1 MYMQN
6 ILILANGEM
15 AKHFVQWVGKS
26 RIDANH
32 YYITCNLHNDSLLK
46 STSNLTFVSEDPT
59 SFLKLKKLMLRV
71 QFSVV
76 FIVMKARDE
85 AVYSYKNIR
94 MLDEKIRVVFVSQ
107 WDGLE
112 LDDENLSL
120 ININEMMAANLYEH
134 LPNVPVIAKNI
145 GLGKGEIMEVLV
157 PFGSSYAYRHI
168 GSISHRKWRIAAI
181 YRNEKQILPNNATM
195 IKPNDILVILGNPSI
210 LEELYKRI
218 TRRKGLFPEPFGRNL
233 YLILDTSEEREEILV
248 QVNEAIYLSTQFS
261 TSKLYISLININFS
275 PLIRE
280 LQALENDK
288 IKVLIIYNHHEY
300 IRKIEYDTSEYD
312 IGLFLVHPKLFNQK
326 KFQKAL
332 YSLRRS
338 VYLFGEISLYNITQS
353 ILLMSEER
361 EMESL
366 SSSVF
371 DLSERLGLKFTL
383 CNYSPDGEFKEKK
396 DIVDYY
402 ETLSALYN
410 FKINI
415 KEKRVNPIVE
425 LKTQEAVLHI
435 TPFKKSIFDRP
446 FIDFFSSDTAR
457 YFLSIKKHPQLLI
470 PIEE

>member
-1 MYMQN
+1 MQN

-32 YYITCNLHNDSLLK
+32 YYITCTLPNDSLFK
-46 STSNLTFVSEDPT
+46 STSNLTFIPEDPT
-59 SFLKLKKLMLRV
+59 SFLKLKKLMQRV
-71 QFSVV
+71 QFLVV
-76 FIVMKARDE
+76 FIVMKGRDE
-85 AVYSYKNIR
+85 AIYSYKNVR
-94 MLDEKIRVVFVSQ
+94 MIDKKIRIVFVSQ
-107 WDGLE
+107 WDGLALE
-112 LDDENLSL
+112 DENMSL
-120 ININEMMAANLYEH
+120 ININEMMASHLYEH

-181 YRNEKQILPNNATM
+181 YRNEKQILPNNATL
-195 IKPNDILVILGNPSI
+195 IKPNDILVILGNPTI

-233 YLILDTSEEREEILV
+233 YLILDMTKEKEDILL
-248 QVNEAIYLSTQFS
+248 QVDEAIYLSRQFS
-261 TSKLYISLININFS
+261 TSKLYISLINITFS

-280 LQALENDK
+280 IQALEDEK
-288 IKVLIIYNHHEY
+288 IKVLTIYNHHEY
-300 IRKIEYDTSEYD
+300 IQQIEYDTSEYD
-312 IGLFLVHPKLFNQK
+312 IGLFLIHPKLFTQK
-326 KFQKAL
+326 KFQVLL
-332 YSLRRS
+332 YALRRS
-338 VYLFGEISLYNITQS
+338 VYLFGEVSLYHITQS
-353 ILLMSEER
+353 ILLMSKDR

-371 DLSERLGLKFTL
+371 DLSERLGLKFIL
-383 CNYSPDGEFKEKK
+383 CNYSPDAEFEEKK

-410 FKINI
+410 FKIKI
-415 KEKRVNPIVE
+415 KEKQVNPIIE
-425 LKTQEAVLHI
+425 LKSQEAVLHI
-435 TPFKKSIFDRP
+435 SPFKKSIFDRP
-446 FIDFFSSDTAR
+446 FIDFFSSDTTR